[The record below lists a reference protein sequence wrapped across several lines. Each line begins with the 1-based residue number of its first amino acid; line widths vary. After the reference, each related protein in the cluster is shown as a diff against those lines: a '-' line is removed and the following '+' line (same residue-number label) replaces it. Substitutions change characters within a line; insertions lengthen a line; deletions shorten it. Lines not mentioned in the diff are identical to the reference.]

1 MFAKAQMGTVAF
13 VQSAHR
19 ITRLVSFSLKA
30 YMLKNIF
37 LLLIMMAINQSGF
50 AAQLPAAGSQILQIP
65 PPSTP
70 QKLIPEIELE
80 RNASPV
86 APKTDD
92 VKIIVNGLKVSGAQ
106 AYSENDLI
114 ALTGFNA
121 GSELTLA
128 DLRGMALKIV
138 DFYHRN
144 GYFVAQAYLP
154 VQDIK
159 DGIVTVAVIEG
170 RYGKVTLH
178 NQTNL
183 SNSLANTYLNGL
195 KDGDLITFAPLENSL
210 LLLSDLPG
218 VRIKSTLTKGGS
230 IGSSDLIVDITPEQR
245 VTGSIDADNA
255 GNRYTAADRIGAT
268 INLNNAAGLG
278 DIATL
283 RTLTSGSGLNYA
295 RASYQLQIGKMK
307 AGVAYSSLTYA
318 LGQEFESLQA
328 NGTANIASI
337 YGSYP
342 LIRSRNNNLNFQ
354 LAYDAKTFQ
363 DKVNSMSIVT
373 DKRAGVWMAS
383 LNGDHRDKVAGGGI
397 NSFSLSW
404 AAGNIDLQTPALQ
417 SVDAATVQSN
427 GAYGKLGFNLMRLQN
442 VTDFTSFYAQVNGQ
456 LASKNL
462 HVSEKM
468 ELGGMYAVRAYPE
481 GEAYADQ
488 GYILNLETRTLL
500 PEFSEMVS
508 GKMQLI
514 GFADTGTVKT
524 NRNPWLI
531 DQNSRTLSGA
541 GVGLNWIGANNFVLK
556 TFYAWKLGSETAT
569 SAPDKTGRFWIQG
582 VKYF

>member
-1 MFAKAQMGTVAF
+1 
-13 VQSAHR
+13 
-19 ITRLVSFSLKA
+19 
-30 YMLKNIF
+30 MLNKI
-37 LLLIMMAINQSGF
+37 LLLLVMLMLDQISF
-50 AAQLPAAGSQILQIP
+50 AAQSPSAGSQILQIP
-65 PPSTP
+65 PPSIP
-70 QKLIPEIELE
+70 QKTMPEVELDHGT
-80 RNASPV
+80 AP
-86 APKTDD
+86 AIPKTDNI
-92 VKIIVNGLKVSGAQ
+92 KIIVNGLKITGAN
-106 AYSENDLI
+106 AYSETDLI
-114 ALTGFNA
+114 ALTNFNS
-121 GSELTLA
+121 GSELALA
-128 DLRGMALKIV
+128 DLRRMALKIV

-159 DGIVTVAVIEG
+159 DGIVTIAVIEG
-170 RYGKVTLH
+170 HYGKVTLH
-178 NQTNL
+178 NRTNL
-183 SNSLANTYLNGL
+183 SAGLANTYLSGL
-195 KDGDLITFAPLENSL
+195 SNGDLITSAPLENSL

-230 IGSSDLIVDITPEQR
+230 IGSSDLIIDITPEQR

-255 GNRYTAADRIGAT
+255 GNRYTAANRIGAT
-268 INLNNAAGLG
+268 INLNNAVGLG

-295 RASYQLQIGKMK
+295 RASYQLQIGRMK
-307 AGVAYSSLTYA
+307 AGVAYSSLAYA

-328 NGTANIASI
+328 NGTANIASL

-342 LIRSRNNNLNFQ
+342 LIRSRNNNLYFQ

-363 DKVNSMSIVT
+363 DKVNSTSIVT
-373 DKRAGVWMAS
+373 DKRAGVLMTS
-383 LNGDHRDKVAGGGI
+383 LNGDHRDNFAGGGM

-417 SVDAATVQSN
+417 TIDAVTVQSN
-427 GAYGKLGFNLMRLQN
+427 GAYSKLGFNLMRLQSI
-442 VTDFTSFYAQVNGQ
+442 TDFTSFYAQVNGQ
-456 LASKNL
+456 YASKNL
-462 HVSEKM
+462 DVSEKM

-500 PEFSEMVS
+500 PKFSELIS

-524 NRNPWLI
+524 NKNPWLAE
-531 DQNSRTLSGA
+531 QNSRTLSGA
-541 GVGLNWIGANNFVLK
+541 GIGLNWTGTNNFVLK